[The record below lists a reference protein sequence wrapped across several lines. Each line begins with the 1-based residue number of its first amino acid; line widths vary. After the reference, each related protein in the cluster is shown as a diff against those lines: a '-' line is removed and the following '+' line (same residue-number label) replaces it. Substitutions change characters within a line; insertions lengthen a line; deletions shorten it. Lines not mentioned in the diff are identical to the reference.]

1 MAPARILRA
10 TALLTAFALAMTA
23 CGGDDD
29 APSREAL
36 EAYSVSITEG
46 DHLLVSVPLIPTEE
60 PFAVTGVE
68 PVPDIGL
75 VSRYLGFVTRC
86 AGLCGV
92 RAWSEGI
99 EQQIRDA
106 VEGTVPF
113 QVSEQSQ
120 GTHLLL
126 LLRVTERGREI
137 LDAGE
142 CLILRGVDLERDDG
156 ETVRL
161 TRRGFA
167 FLWIV
172 TGPDR
177 RCLEQPILQV

>member
-1 MAPARILRA
+1 MDPARFLRT
-10 TALLTAFALAMTA
+10 TALLTALALSVAA

-36 EAYSVSITEG
+36 ETYSVSITEG
-46 DHLLVSVPLIPTEE
+46 DRLLVSVPVLPAEE
-60 PFAVTGVE
+60 PFVVTDVA
-68 PVPDIGL
+68 PVRDVGL

-92 RAWSEGI
+92 RAWSQGI
-99 EQQIRDA
+99 EEQIRNTVD
-106 VEGTVPF
+106 GTVPF
-113 QVSEQSQ
+113 EVTEQSE

-126 LLRVTERGREI
+126 LLEVTDDGNEI
-137 LDAGE
+137 LDAGD

-156 ETVRL
+156 ESVRL

-177 RCLEQPILQV
+177 RCLEEPILQM